1 VILMAALIILPGAGA
16 RFWTNRLGPLLVIA
30 GVFGGA
36 SGMIGTFLAS
46 PLPERWFGSARVR
59 AVLDASLLPPGPLIV
74 LSAAAIFLF
83 SLLFAPRRGVV
94 AENLAELR
102 LRIRISREHMLRALY
117 ELSEPQLPNRPQIA
131 EKDLLAQ
138 RHWSKWVLN
147 WWLWRFSTQGLIERN
162 GHAARLTPA
171 GLAAA
176 AQVTRTHR
184 LWELFLVE
192 SAGIASDH
200 VDRDADDV
208 EHMLPAP
215 LIRKLEARL
224 AASGRMP
231 VVPQMVPESPHE
243 LL

>member
-1 VILMAALIILPGAGA
+1 
-16 RFWTNRLGPLLVIA
+16 
-30 GVFGGA
+30 
-36 SGMIGTFLAS
+36 
-46 PLPERWFGSARVR
+46 
-59 AVLDASLLPPGPLIV
+59 
-74 LSAAAIFLF
+74 
-83 SLLFAPRRGVV
+83 
-94 AENLAELR
+94 
-102 LRIRISREHMLRALY
+102 
-117 ELSEPQLPNRPQIA
+117 
-131 EKDLLAQ
+131 
-138 RHWSKWVLN
+138 VLN
-147 WWLWRFSTQGLIERN
+147 WWLWRFSTQGLIERD
-162 GHAARLTPA
+162 GHSARLTPA